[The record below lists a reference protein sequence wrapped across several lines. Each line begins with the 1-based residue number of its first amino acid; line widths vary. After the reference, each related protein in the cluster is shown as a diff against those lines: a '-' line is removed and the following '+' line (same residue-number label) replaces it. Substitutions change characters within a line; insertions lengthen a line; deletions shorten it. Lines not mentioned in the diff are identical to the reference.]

1 MKKTIKSLSLV
12 IFAVLFILTAISC
25 GEKKSDTDLLKDAV
39 YTENTELGEGSKT
52 LKVEVKV
59 GDSTIVFTVH
69 TDADTV
75 GAALVEHGLLEG
87 DEGEYGLYVKKVNG
101 MKADYDEDGTYWAF
115 YVNGEYALS
124 GVDSTEI
131 DESKVYRLERTKG

>member
-12 IFAVLFILTAISC
+12 IFAVLFILLAVSC
-25 GEKKSDTDLLKDAV
+25 KEKKSDAELLEGAI
-39 YTENTELGEGSKT
+39 YTEDTELGEGSKT

-59 GDSTIVFTVH
+59 GDSTILFTVH

-101 MKADYDEDGTYWAF
+101 MTADYDIDGTYWAF
-115 YVNGEYALS
+115 YINGEYAMT
-124 GVDSTEI
+124 GVDQTSI
-131 DESKVYRLERTKG
+131 DESAAYMLERTK